1 MQTPQK
7 CAIKWYFRPRKRQKS
22 ARMWHESAHFV
33 HRFKNQERTEVT
45 DNKGDNHKP
54 YARANV
60 EKKREEENTL
70 LYPPVEEVTKDTYLS
85 ARRFK
90 SYNLKISNLPTV

>member
-7 CAIKWYFRPRKRQKS
+7 CAVKWYFRPRERQKS

-45 DNKGDNHKP
+45 DNIQGCP
-54 YARANV
+54 QM
-60 EKKREEENTL
+60 TL
-70 LYPPVEEVTKDTYLS
+70 CGISSRFQLLSPTERQVSHALLTRSPLSITEVIPRSTCMC
-85 ARRFK
+85 
-90 SYNLKISNLPTV
+90 